1 MSSAGALLGIFL
13 GAGVLLTLAGLLALR
28 PPRLADRLM
37 RPSMRMAPTS
47 LGPLGSLIE
56 ISRPFIDALSR
67 VLGRDSDR
75 SVTLARQL
83 RRAGRSADIS
93 RYRLE
98 QVIWAAGGMLIGAA
112 VIVVASARGQL
123 PGPFLS
129 LLILVLA
136 GFVGV
141 LLNGRKLASEVRR
154 RGQRMSDQLP
164 AAAELLAFAVSAGE
178 SPIAALDRVST
189 HMSGDLAD
197 DLSDVVRSVR
207 SGTPMVAALRGLG
220 DISPSGEVAR
230 FVDGIAIATERGT
243 PMAEVLRAQAA
254 DARAAAR
261 RQLLES
267 AGRKEIL
274 MLVPVVFFI
283 LPIVVVIALFPGI
296 HGLNLT
302 VP

>member
-1 MSSAGALLGIFL
+1 MSGAGALLGIL
-13 GAGVLLTLAGLLALR
+13 VGTGVLLTVAGVLALR
-28 PPRLADRLM
+28 PPRLVDRLT
-37 RPSMRMAPTS
+37 RPSLRVAPAS
-47 LGPLGSLIE
+47 LGPVGSLME
-56 ISRPFIDALSR
+56 IARPLTDALSR

-75 SVTLARQL
+75 ATSLARQL
-83 RRAGRSADIS
+83 RRAGRSADVA

-98 QVIWAAGGMLIGAA
+98 QMLWAAGGMLVGA
-112 VIVVASARGQL
+112 VLIVLASARGQVPTPL
-123 PGPFLS
+123 LS

-136 GFVGV
+136 GCAGGLVH
-141 LLNGRKLASEVRR
+141 GRKLASEVRR

-189 HMSGDLAD
+189 HVSGDLAD

-207 SGTPMVAALRGLG
+207 SGAPLVSALRDLG
-220 DISPSGEVAR
+220 DVSPSGEVTR

-254 DARAAAR
+254 DARSAAQ